1 MDIYWLGHA
10 CFRLRSSNAGLSI
23 ITDPY
28 ASGAGGLGVQ
38 VDPRQM
44 VDAVGVTVSHD
55 DPMHNSVGEVDGRPR
70 VFDTPG
76 EYEFQGITIRAVMTP
91 LAEGTPRAKRNVA
104 FAIALDGINVC
115 HLGNITQPLTAQ
127 QIDLI
132 GPADVV
138 LAPAGGSDHSLLS
151 YRAIN
156 QTAQQLDA
164 KWLIPMHYR
173 AEREPSAVEPEG
185 PETFLRETGR
195 GRGQFAGPGPDAGHA
210 QQPAALAT
218 GGPDGSAVPGAVGL
232 MCAHFRISSESGF
245 TGFYDFQDWDRPM
258 MEISQS

>member
-10 CFRLRSSNAGLSI
+10 CFRLRSTTSGVSI

-28 ASGAGGLGVQ
+28 ASGVGGLGVQ
-38 VDPRQM
+38 IDPRQTA
-44 VDAVGVTVSHD
+44 DAVGVTVSHD
-55 DPMHNSVGEVDGRPR
+55 DAMHNSASAIEGQPR

-76 EYEFQGITIRAVMTP
+76 EYEFQGITIRGIMTP
-91 LAEGTPRAKRNVA
+91 LPEGTPRSKRNVA

-132 GPADVV
+132 GPAEVV
-138 LAPAGGSDHSLLS
+138 LAPAGGADQNLLS

-164 KWLIPMHYR
+164 RWLIPMHYR
-173 AEREPSAVEPEG
+173 GEREPAAVEPSG
-185 PETFLRETGR
+185 PEAFLRELGVAEGSLQAQGR
-195 GRGQFAGPGPDAGHA
+195 MQVTRNTTCRPR
-210 QQPAALAT
+210 
-218 GGPDGSAVPGAVGL
+218 
-232 MCAHFRISSESGF
+232 CRSG
-245 TGFYDFQDWDRPM
+245 
-258 MEISQS
+258 

>member
-10 CFRLRSSNAGLSI
+10 CFRLRSTTLGLSI

-28 ASGAGGLGVQ
+28 ASGVGGLGVQ
-38 VDPRQM
+38 IDSRQTVD
-44 VDAVGVTVSHD
+44 VVAVTVSHND
-55 DPMHNSVGEVDGRPR
+55 RMHNSAGELGGNPR
-70 VFDTPG
+70 VFISPG

-91 LAEGTPRAKRNVA
+91 LSEGVARSKRNVA

-132 GPADVV
+132 GPAEVV
-138 LAPAGGSDHSLLS
+138 LAPAGGSDHNLLS

-185 PETFLRETGR
+185 PETFLRELGVAE
-195 GRGQFAGPGPDAGHA
+195 GSLQA
-210 QQPAALAT
+210 QNRMQVTRNNLPPSLQ
-218 GGPDGSAVPGAVGL
+218 VGL
-232 MCAHFRISSESGF
+232 MAPQFR
-245 TGFYDFQDWDRPM
+245 TQ
-258 MEISQS
+258 